1 MSVCE
6 MSCRE
11 GQAVNSSP
19 CGRAK
24 GLDRTAGFLTHST
37 WSSDIRRVLRRDWN
51 DPREWSKCCRSI
63 KHGVAKYSLRAVA
76 RATAVVA
83 VRPIQARSIWEALCC
98 VLVVVVVVVVGC

>member
-1 MSVCE
+1 MSVCK

-11 GQAVNSSP
+11 DQEVDSSP

-24 GLDRTAGFLTHST
+24 GFDRTAGFLTQST
-37 WSSDIRRVLRRDWN
+37 WSSDRRRVLRRDWN

-63 KHGVAKYSLRAVA
+63 KHGVAKYISQPVA

-83 VRPIQARSIWEALCC
+83 VGPIQARSIWEALCC
-98 VLVVVVVVVVGC
+98 AVVVVVVVC